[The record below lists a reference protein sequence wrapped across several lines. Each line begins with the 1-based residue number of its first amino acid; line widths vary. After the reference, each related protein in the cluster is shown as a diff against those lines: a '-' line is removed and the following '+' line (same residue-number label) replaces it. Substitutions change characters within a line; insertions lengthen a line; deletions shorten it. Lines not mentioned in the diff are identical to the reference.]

1 MAHGAVLPEHGVWY
15 NTMLPVMPASAASD
29 PKQALGRA
37 PERLSLDER
46 LALVGKF
53 IALEI
58 YTPEAL
64 PLRRIEAIGDS
75 IEECVRQLTARGHDP
90 ERFEFSR
97 LGPPY

>member
-1 MAHGAVLPEHGVWY
+1 M
-15 NTMLPVMPASAASD
+15 PVSAASD
-29 PKQALGRA
+29 PQQAIGRA
-37 PERLSLDER
+37 PERLSLEER
-46 LALVGKF
+46 LALTGKF

-58 YTPEAL
+58 YTPESL

-75 IEECVRQLTARGHDP
+75 VEACVRQLVKRGHDP